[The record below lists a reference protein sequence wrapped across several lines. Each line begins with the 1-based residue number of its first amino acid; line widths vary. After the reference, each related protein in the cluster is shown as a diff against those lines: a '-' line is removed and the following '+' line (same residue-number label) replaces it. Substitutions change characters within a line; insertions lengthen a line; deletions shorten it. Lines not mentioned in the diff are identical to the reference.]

1 HPRVGR
7 RAQAPDAGGLQS
19 ARRRGRAR
27 DHQRQRPAAAHH
39 GRDPVGFRRRHLH
52 YALELGAALRKLA
65 RRRQRP
71 RDRPGQ
77 VRGRVLRR
85 LAGVGLRQRQ
95 VARPATLDHRQC
107 RRLPEVVAQ
116 GGERQRVPEDLGRGA
131 AGLRPA
137 QAEGQAVRPDPR
149 PHLRRRPDLL
159 VSDALVL
166 RRRRDQSER
175 HESRHQQQ
183 GRRGVGEVHASVLE
197 GVLRRGRPCVGRHK
211 EPPAVP
217 RGRDPG
223 TAQRRLDLHRGQAPE
238 GQDQGREGRADVA
251 GHRPRAPTLRA
262 RGPVPP
268 VPPHVACDHEIL
280 EEPEAREG
288 APALAPQEGELREV
302 VPDAGRVQR
311 GGDQEL
317 GESPDVGQGGRAA
330 PDVPHGRTDDA
341 HLRPGR
347 AGHGEGTRLH
357 ILRWVE
363 FSPEADVELKRQA
376 PEASKA
382 LGAEVVFE
390 FINFNDLQPRITA
403 AIQSGA
409 GADIIMMLYNWPH
422 LYASALVDV
431 SDVAEPIGK
440 AQKGYYDVFN
450 VTSKV
455 DGKWLAVPHGI
466 VGNAIAYRRS
476 WHTEI
481 GVKEFPQTWD
491 EWREVGK
498 KLKAKGKPLG
508 QALGHSAGD
517 PPTFAYPLLW
527 SFGGA
532 EVDRTGKRVV
542 INSKGP
548 AGQFAL
554 YVPFQHSVMKYS
566 KNMKLAKDFVKWLHQ
581 KENYER
587 WFQVNEGYSVGSTKT
602 WEEHPMWSRIDRP
615 LQVFRQAARQSRM
628 LGYPGPASAKAT
640 ESYTKYIVV
649 DMFAKAVQGMKA
661 EGAVKWAEGELSK
674 IYEG

>member
-1 HPRVGR
+1 MRRREFLKTTGLAAGVAATGLESIVAAR
-7 RAQAPDAGGLQS
+7 RA
-19 ARRRGRAR
+19 
-27 DHQRQRPAAAHH
+27 PAH
-39 GRDPVGFRRRHLH
+39 
-52 YALELGAALRKLA
+52 
-65 RRRQRP
+65 
-71 RDRPGQ
+71 
-77 VRGRVLRR
+77 
-85 LAGVGLRQRQ
+85 
-95 VARPATLDHRQC
+95 
-107 RRLPEVVAQ
+107 AQ
-116 GGERQRVPEDLGRGA
+116 
-131 AGLRPA
+131 
-137 QAEGQAVRPDPR
+137 
-149 PHLRRRPDLL
+149 
-159 VSDALVL
+159 
-166 RRRRDQSER
+166 
-175 HESRHQQQ
+175 
-183 GRRGVGEVHASVLE
+183 
-197 GVLRRGRPCVGRHK
+197 
-211 EPPAVP
+211 
-217 RGRDPG
+217 
-223 TAQRRLDLHRGQAPE
+223 
-238 GQDQGREGRADVA
+238 
-251 GHRPRAPTLRA
+251 
-262 RGPVPP
+262 
-268 VPPHVACDHEIL
+268 
-280 EEPEAREG
+280 
-288 APALAPQEGELREV
+288 
-302 VPDAGRVQR
+302 
-311 GGDQEL
+311 
-317 GESPDVGQGGRAA
+317 
-330 PDVPHGRTDDA
+330 
-341 HLRPGR
+341 
-347 AGHGEGTRLH
+347 GTRLH
-357 ILRWVE
+357 ILRWVD
-363 FSPEADVELKRQA
+363 FIPEADVELKRQA

-403 AIQSGA
+403 AVQSGA

-491 EWREVGK
+491 EWREVGR
-498 KLKAKGKPLG
+498 KLKAKGKPVG

-532 EVDRTGKRVV
+532 EVDRTGKKVV
-542 INSKGP
+542 INSKGAVEAVKFMQAFWKDACDEGGLAWDDTSNNRAFHSGEISATLNGASIYIVAKRQREKIRDEKGEPMVQDIEHAALLPKGP

-661 EGAVKWAEGELSK
+661 EDAVKWAEGELSK